1 MERKIVLSLFYVGVV
16 TAVVGVIITTLT
28 YYVFFRREIREN
40 LAHECHLVADCYD
53 SGDPITKLDQFTGED
68 FRITLIEK
76 DGTVIFESKAD
87 SQGMPNHLDRPE
99 IKSAIENG
107 SGTDTRFSDTIGT
120 EDYYYALRL
129 DDGNILRVSIK
140 ADSIFAL
147 FERSLVIIL
156 VIIGGIIIVS
166 MIASMKLTDKLISP
180 LKKIPHML
188 RTNQAASDA
197 DIYPEIVPLVE
208 EIRAVR
214 NAQSEMRQEFT
225 ANVSHELK
233 TPLTSISGYAEVIE
247 NGMAQGEDC
256 RKFAGKIRSESA
268 RMLTLISDII
278 RLSELDSADGDSMTD
293 EIDLIETAAECRE
306 QLEPL
311 AAQRGIEISVSGES
325 EKIQGCRTEIHELI
339 YNLTDNAIKYNRSG
353 GNIEITVTGRTLTV
367 EDTGIGIPKDDIPR
381 IFERFYR
388 ADKSRSRAR
397 GGTGLGLSIVRHI
410 AQRHGAQ
417 INVESTVN
425 VGTKITVLFR

>member
-1 MERKIVLSLFYVGVV
+1 MERKIVLSLFYMGVV

-53 SGDPITKLDQFTGED
+53 SGDPITELDKFTGEEL
-68 FRITLIEK
+68 RITLIKK
-76 DGTVIFESKAD
+76 DGTVLFESKAD

-180 LKKIPHML
+180 FKKIPDML

-208 EIRAVR
+208 EIRSVR

-256 RKFAGKIRSESA
+256 RRFAGKIRSESA

-278 RLSELDSADGDSMTD
+278 RLSELDSADGESMSD
-293 EIDLIETAAECRE
+293 EIDLVEVAMECRE

-311 AAQRGIEISVSGES
+311 AAQKSIDISVSGEA
-325 EKIQGCRTEIHELI
+325 EKILGCRTEIHELI
-339 YNLTDNAIKYNRSG
+339 YNLADNAIKYNRSG
-353 GNIEITVTGRTLTV
+353 GNIEITVSGKTLTV
-367 EDTGIGIPKDDIPR
+367 EDTGIGIPSDDIPR

-388 ADKSRSRAR
+388 ADKSRGRAR

-410 AQRHGAQ
+410 AQRHDAQ
-417 INVESTVN
+417 ISVESTVN
-425 VGTKITVLFR
+425 VGTKITVIFK

>member
-1 MERKIVLSLFYVGVV
+1 MERKIVLSLFYMGVV

-28 YYVFFRREIREN
+28 YYAFFRREIREN
-40 LAHECHLVADCYD
+40 LAHECQLVADCYD
-53 SGDPITKLDQFTGED
+53 SGDPITELDKFTGEEL
-68 FRITLIEK
+68 RITLIKK
-76 DGTVIFESKAD
+76 DGTVLFESKAD

-180 LKKIPHML
+180 FKKIPDML

-208 EIRAVR
+208 EIRSVR

-256 RKFAGKIRSESA
+256 RRFAGKIRSESA

-278 RLSELDSADGDSMTD
+278 RLSELDSADGESMSD
-293 EIDLIETAAECRE
+293 EIDLVEVAMECRE

-311 AAQRGIEISVSGES
+311 AAQKSIDISVSGEA
-325 EKIQGCRTEIHELI
+325 EKILGCRTEIHELI
-339 YNLTDNAIKYNRSG
+339 YNLADNAIKYNRSG
-353 GNIEITVTGRTLTV
+353 GNIEITVSGKTLTV
-367 EDTGIGIPKDDIPR
+367 EDTGIGIPSDDIPR

-410 AQRHGAQ
+410 AQRHDAQ
-417 INVESTVN
+417 ISVESTVN
-425 VGTKITVLFR
+425 VGTKITVIFK

>member
-1 MERKIVLSLFYVGVV
+1 MERKIVLSLFYMGVV

-40 LAHECHLVADCYD
+40 LAHECQLVADCYD
-53 SGDPITKLDQFTGED
+53 SGDPITELDKFTGEEL
-68 FRITLIEK
+68 RITLIKK
-76 DGTVIFESKAD
+76 DGTVLFESKAD

-180 LKKIPHML
+180 FKKIPDML

-208 EIRAVR
+208 EIRSVR

-256 RKFAGKIRSESA
+256 RRFAGKIRSESA

-278 RLSELDSADGDSMTD
+278 RLSELDSADGDSMSD
-293 EIDLIETAAECRE
+293 EIDLVEVAMECRE

-311 AAQRGIEISVSGES
+311 AAQKSIDISVSGEA
-325 EKIQGCRTEIHELI
+325 EKILGCRTEIHELI

-353 GNIEITVTGRTLTV
+353 GNIEITVSGKTLTV
-367 EDTGIGIPKDDIPR
+367 EDTGIGIPSDDIPR

-410 AQRHGAQ
+410 AQRHDAQ
-417 INVESTVN
+417 ISVESTVN
-425 VGTKITVLFR
+425 VGTKITVIFK

>member
-1 MERKIVLSLFYVGVV
+1 MERKIVLSLFYMGVV

-28 YYVFFRREIREN
+28 YYAFFRREIREN

-53 SGDPITKLDQFTGED
+53 SGDPITELDKFTGEEL
-68 FRITLIEK
+68 RITLIKK
-76 DGTVIFESKAD
+76 DGTVLFESKAD

-180 LKKIPHML
+180 FKKIPDML

-208 EIRAVR
+208 EIRSVR

-256 RKFAGKIRSESA
+256 RRFAGKIRSESA

-278 RLSELDSADGDSMTD
+278 RLSELDSADGESMSD
-293 EIDLIETAAECRE
+293 EIDLVEVAMECRE

-311 AAQRGIEISVSGES
+311 AAQKSIDISVSGEA
-325 EKIQGCRTEIHELI
+325 EKILGCRTEIHELI
-339 YNLTDNAIKYNRSG
+339 YNLADNAIKYNRSG
-353 GNIEITVTGRTLTV
+353 GNIEITVSGKTLTV
-367 EDTGIGIPKDDIPR
+367 EDTGIGIPSDDIPR

-388 ADKSRSRAR
+388 ADKSRSRAI

-410 AQRHGAQ
+410 AQRHDAQ
-417 INVESTVN
+417 ISVESTVN
-425 VGTKITVLFR
+425 VGTKITVIFK

>member
-1 MERKIVLSLFYVGVV
+1 MERKIVLSLFYMGVV

-40 LAHECHLVADCYD
+40 LAHECQLVADCYD
-53 SGDPITKLDQFTGED
+53 SGDPITELNKFTGEEL
-68 FRITLIEK
+68 RITLIKK
-76 DGTVIFESKAD
+76 DGTVLFESKAD

-180 LKKIPHML
+180 FKKIPDML

-208 EIRAVR
+208 EIRSVR

-256 RKFAGKIRSESA
+256 RRFAGKIRSESA

-278 RLSELDSADGDSMTD
+278 RLSELDSADGDSMSD
-293 EIDLIETAAECRE
+293 EIDLVEVAMECRE

-311 AAQRGIEISVSGES
+311 AAQKSIDISVSGEA
-325 EKIQGCRTEIHELI
+325 EKILGCRTEIHELI

-353 GNIEITVTGRTLTV
+353 GNIEITVSGKTLTV
-367 EDTGIGIPKDDIPR
+367 EDTGIGIPGDDIPR

-410 AQRHGAQ
+410 AQRHDAQ
-417 INVESTVN
+417 ISVESTVN
-425 VGTKITVLFR
+425 VGTKITVIFK